1 MRALGGDATSVS
13 HKDTRHQSRAA
24 AIPTARPVAPARLLR
39 AMSGRGITAAGGG
52 GGSAVGAIAGSIGAT
67 VDPRRSRRGGGMG
80 SVAFILVLGRARA
93 CGGAAGAA
101 HLAFFAL
108 ARRAATVVALGAAAG
123 GAPWSPRVL
132 VVAAGGVVVLF
143 AVRPVA
149 DRLRLGRQRTPAAV
163 ELLL

>member
-1 MRALGGDATSVS
+1 MHARSGGDATSVS
-13 HKDTRHQSRAA
+13 HKDTRHQPRAA
-24 AIPTARPVAPARLLR
+24 AIPTTCSIAPARLLR
-39 AMSGRGITAAGGG
+39 AMSGLGITAAGGG
-52 GGSAVGAIAGSIGAT
+52 GSDVRAVASSITAT
-67 VDPRRSRRGGGMG
+67 VDPRRSRGSGGMG
-80 SVAFILVLGRARA
+80 SVALILVLGGARAR
-93 CGGAAGAA
+93 GGAAGGA

-132 VVAAGGVVVLF
+132 VVGAAAGVVLF